1 MRGNYNQNK
10 VNKKTTINLLLTKP
24 RLDTIISLFFK
35 KGQKMLEGIVRESI
49 GRKAAKALKR
59 DGYLIANIYGKGLEN
74 INAAFKVNEF
84 IKEVRKKTTLI
95 FDVKVG
101 SQTLSVVVVDY
112 QKDPVTAELK
122 HVDLKVAQ
130 KGVISKYMVP
140 VKITGTAIG
149 LKNKGVLIQSKRRL
163 KVKCAAENLPN
174 FFELDVSKLDV
185 GDALLVRD
193 IVVPAGVTMI
203 DADRVAVVGVEKAR

>member
-1 MRGNYNQNK
+1 
-10 VNKKTTINLLLTKP
+10 
-24 RLDTIISLFFK
+24 
-35 KGQKMLEGIVRESI
+35 MLEGIVRESI

-74 INAAFKVNEF
+74 INAAFKVNDF

-174 FFELDVSKLDV
+174 FFKLDVSKLDV

>member
-1 MRGNYNQNK
+1 
-10 VNKKTTINLLLTKP
+10 
-24 RLDTIISLFFK
+24 
-35 KGQKMLEGIVRESI
+35 MLEGIVRESI

-74 INAAFKVNEF
+74 INATFKVNDF
-84 IKEVRKKTTLI
+84 IKEVRKKTTLA

-101 SQTLSVVVVDY
+101 SQTLNVVVVDY

>member
-1 MRGNYNQNK
+1 
-10 VNKKTTINLLLTKP
+10 
-24 RLDTIISLFFK
+24 
-35 KGQKMLEGIVRESI
+35 MLEGIVRESI

-74 INAAFKVNEF
+74 INAAFKVNDF
-84 IKEVRKKTTLI
+84 IKEVRKKTTLA

-101 SQTLSVVVVDY
+101 SQTLNVVVVDY

-130 KGVISKYMVP
+130 KGVISKYMAP

-193 IVVPAGVTMI
+193 IIVPAGVTMI

>member
-1 MRGNYNQNK
+1 
-10 VNKKTTINLLLTKP
+10 
-24 RLDTIISLFFK
+24 
-35 KGQKMLEGIVRESI
+35 MLEGIVRESI
-49 GRKAAKALKR
+49 GRKSAKALKR

-74 INAAFKVNEF
+74 INAAFKVNDF
-84 IKEVRKKTTLI
+84 IKEVRKKTTLA

-101 SQTLSVVVVDY
+101 SQTLNVVVVDY

>member
-1 MRGNYNQNK
+1 
-10 VNKKTTINLLLTKP
+10 
-24 RLDTIISLFFK
+24 
-35 KGQKMLEGIVRESI
+35 MLEGIIRESI

-74 INAAFKVNEF
+74 IHAAFKVNDF

-101 SQTLSVVVVDY
+101 AKTLSVVVVDY
-112 QKDPVTAELK
+112 QKDPVTSDLK

-130 KGVISKYMVP
+130 KGVVSKYMVP
-140 VKITGTAIG
+140 VKVVGTAIG

-185 GDALLVRD
+185 GDALLVKD
-193 IVVPAGVTMI
+193 IVAPQGVSI
-203 DADRVAVVGVEKAR
+203 IEADRVAVVGVEKAR

>member
-1 MRGNYNQNK
+1 
-10 VNKKTTINLLLTKP
+10 
-24 RLDTIISLFFK
+24 
-35 KGQKMLEGIVRESI
+35 MLEGIVRESI
-49 GRKAAKALKR
+49 DRKAAKALKR

-74 INAAFKVNEF
+74 INAAFKVNDF
-84 IKEVRKKTTLI
+84 IKEVRKKTTLA

-101 SQTLSVVVVDY
+101 SQTLNVVVVDY

>member
-1 MRGNYNQNK
+1 
-10 VNKKTTINLLLTKP
+10 
-24 RLDTIISLFFK
+24 
-35 KGQKMLEGIVRESI
+35 MLEGIVRESI

-174 FFELDVSKLDV
+174 FFKLDVSKLDV

>member
-1 MRGNYNQNK
+1 
-10 VNKKTTINLLLTKP
+10 
-24 RLDTIISLFFK
+24 
-35 KGQKMLEGIVRESI
+35 MLEGIVRESI

-74 INAAFKVNEF
+74 INAAFKVNDF
-84 IKEVRKKTTLI
+84 IKEVRKKTTLA

-101 SQTLSVVVVDY
+101 SQILNVVVVDY

>member
-1 MRGNYNQNK
+1 M
-10 VNKKTTINLLLTKP
+10 
-24 RLDTIISLFFK
+24 
-35 KGQKMLEGIVRESI
+35 
-49 GRKAAKALKR
+49 
-59 DGYLIANIYGKGLEN
+59 EN
-74 INAAFKVNEF
+74 IHAAFKVNDF

-101 SQTLSVVVVDY
+101 AKTLSVVVVDY
-112 QKDPVTAELK
+112 QKDPVTSDLK

-130 KGVISKYMVP
+130 KGVVSKYMVP
-140 VKITGTAIG
+140 VKVVGTAIG

-185 GDALLVRD
+185 GDALLVKD
-193 IVVPAGVTMI
+193 IVVPQGVSI
-203 DADRVAVVGVEKAR
+203 IEADRVAVVGVEKAR

>member
-1 MRGNYNQNK
+1 
-10 VNKKTTINLLLTKP
+10 
-24 RLDTIISLFFK
+24 
-35 KGQKMLEGIVRESI
+35 MLEGIVRESI

-74 INAAFKVNEF
+74 INAAFKVNDF
-84 IKEVRKKTTLI
+84 IKEVRKKTTLA

-101 SQTLSVVVVDY
+101 SQTLNVVVVDY

-193 IVVPAGVTMI
+193 IIVPAGVTMI
-203 DADRVAVVGVEKAR
+203 DADRVVVVGVEKAR

>member
-1 MRGNYNQNK
+1 
-10 VNKKTTINLLLTKP
+10 
-24 RLDTIISLFFK
+24 
-35 KGQKMLEGIVRESI
+35 MLEGIVRESI

-74 INAAFKVNEF
+74 INAAFKVNDF
-84 IKEVRKKTTLI
+84 IKEVRKKTTLA

-101 SQTLSVVVVDY
+101 SQTLNVVVVDY

-130 KGVISKYMVP
+130 KGVISKYMVL

>member
-1 MRGNYNQNK
+1 
-10 VNKKTTINLLLTKP
+10 
-24 RLDTIISLFFK
+24 
-35 KGQKMLEGIVRESI
+35 MLEGIVRESI

-74 INAAFKVNEF
+74 INAAFKANEF

>member
-1 MRGNYNQNK
+1 
-10 VNKKTTINLLLTKP
+10 
-24 RLDTIISLFFK
+24 
-35 KGQKMLEGIVRESI
+35 MLEGIVRESI

-95 FDVKVG
+95 FDAKVG

-122 HVDLKVAQ
+122 HVDLKVVQ

>member
-1 MRGNYNQNK
+1 
-10 VNKKTTINLLLTKP
+10 
-24 RLDTIISLFFK
+24 
-35 KGQKMLEGIVRESI
+35 MLEGIVRESI

-84 IKEVRKKTTLI
+84 IKEVRKKTTLA

-101 SQTLSVVVVDY
+101 SQTLNVVVVDY

>member
-1 MRGNYNQNK
+1 
-10 VNKKTTINLLLTKP
+10 
-24 RLDTIISLFFK
+24 
-35 KGQKMLEGIVRESI
+35 MLEGIVRESI

-74 INAAFKVNEF
+74 INAAFKVNDF
-84 IKEVRKKTTLI
+84 IKEVRKKTTLA

-101 SQTLSVVVVDY
+101 SQTLNVVVVDY
-112 QKDPVTAELK
+112 QKDLVTAELK

>member
-1 MRGNYNQNK
+1 
-10 VNKKTTINLLLTKP
+10 
-24 RLDTIISLFFK
+24 
-35 KGQKMLEGIVRESI
+35 MLEGIVRESI

-74 INAAFKVNEF
+74 INDAFKVNDF
-84 IKEVRKKTTLI
+84 IKEVRKKTTLA

-101 SQTLSVVVVDY
+101 SQTLNVVVVDY

>member
-1 MRGNYNQNK
+1 
-10 VNKKTTINLLLTKP
+10 
-24 RLDTIISLFFK
+24 
-35 KGQKMLEGIVRESI
+35 MLEGIVRESI

-74 INAAFKVNEF
+74 INAAFKVNDF
-84 IKEVRKKTTLI
+84 IKEVRKKTTLA

-101 SQTLSVVVVDY
+101 SQTLNVVVVDY
-112 QKDPVTAELK
+112 QKDPVTAEFK

>member
-1 MRGNYNQNK
+1 
-10 VNKKTTINLLLTKP
+10 
-24 RLDTIISLFFK
+24 
-35 KGQKMLEGIVRESI
+35 MLEGIVRESI

-84 IKEVRKKTTLI
+84 IKEVRKKATLI

-149 LKNKGVLIQSKRRL
+149 LKDKGVLIQSKRRL